1 MILFAIALSARTPW
15 AAGDIAAEGGGFRS
29 GHMSVDSASKCSC
42 RLLHEHLDRHSPPR
56 YVAKLLL
63 ASRLGDLPSATIKTP
78 REEAAGAA
86 RGTDPVP
93 RRMKALFTFLRR
105 YLSTSL
111 PTAEGLRSA
120 APLTIAA
127 TTKPPAIFEHL
138 GPHACKAP
146 SVAARKRKNVGKLL
160 QRSGAEPRRAL
171 FAFTPSG

>member
-1 MILFAIALSARTPW
+1 
-15 AAGDIAAEGGGFRS
+15 
-29 GHMSVDSASKCSC
+29 VDSASKCSC

-86 RGTDPVP
+86 RGTDLVP

-127 TTKPPAIFEHL
+127 TTKPPPVFEHFGTRVRRPPL
-138 GPHACKAP
+138 PQ
-146 SVAARKRKNVGKLL
+146 RKNVRKLL